1 MDASK
6 RPKLAAPKPRAPNL
20 PTALDGVR
28 IADFSHF
35 IAGPMCTMIL
45 ADLGAEV
52 IKIENAARGDDF
64 RGFKPYIVGES
75 VPYLWTNRNKL
86 GIALDL
92 TTEAAREIA
101 VDLIRS
107 SDVVVENFSKGVMDK
122 FGLGYEAMRR
132 INPRLIYCSMSAYGR
147 DGVMSDRLGFDPVMQ
162 AETGFMSLNGFP
174 DQEGVRT
181 GPAVMDISTGMMG
194 AVAVLGALAAR
205 ERTGQG
211 QQVEVALYDTTTL
224 MLGFHAMNYL
234 ATGDNP
240 TRFGNRSS
248 DSVPTGVFN
257 ASDGALYIAC
267 ANDRTYRRLVVDVFA
282 RKDLAENPE
291 FSSNAGRVANR
302 ERLAAIIEEILSTD
316 SCEAWAAKMQKA
328 GVPAGVAR
336 SVEGAFNSAEMADRG
351 LATRI
356 PHPTAGEVPNIGSPL
371 VLRGTPV
378 VDPVAAPML
387 GEHTD
392 NVLSRVLGL
401 SNERI
406 EALAKAGAIRRLN
419 K

>member
-1 MDASK
+1 MDAAS
-6 RPKLAAPKPRAPNL
+6 RPDLPPPRLRAPDL
-20 PTALDGVR
+20 PTALEGLR
-28 IADFSHF
+28 IVDFSHF

-64 RGFKPYIVGES
+64 RGFKPHLAGES
-75 VPYLWTNRNKL
+75 APYLWTNRNKQ

-92 TTEAAREIA
+92 TTEAAKEIA
-101 VDLIRS
+101 VDLIRMA
-107 SDVVVENFSKGVMDK
+107 DVVVENFSKGVMER
-122 FGLGYEAMRR
+122 FGLGYEAMRQ

-147 DGVMSDRLGFDPVMQ
+147 DGAMADRLGFDPVVQ
-162 AETGFMSLNGFP
+162 AETGFMSLNGFA

-194 AVAVLGALAAR
+194 AVAVLAALTAR
-205 ERTGQG
+205 ANTGVG
-211 QQVEVALYDTTTL
+211 QQVEVALYDTATL

-234 ATGDNP
+234 ATGKNP
-240 TRFGNRSS
+240 TRFGNRSV

-257 ASDGALYIAC
+257 AADGALYIAC
-267 ANDRTYRRLVVDVFA
+267 ANDRTYQRLAADVFG
-282 RKDLAENPE
+282 RKDLVEHPDYA
-291 FSSNAGRVANR
+291 SNASRVAHR
-302 ERLAAIIEEILSTD
+302 EQLTSIIEEILSTD

-351 LATRI
+351 LATSI
-356 PHPTAGEVPNIGSPL
+356 PHPTAGSVPNIGSPL

-378 VDPVAAPML
+378 ADPVAAPTL
-387 GEHTD
+387 GQHTTA
-392 NVLSRVLGL
+392 VLSHVLGY
-401 SNERI
+401 STEKI
-406 EALAKAGAIRRLN
+406 EALAAAGAIRG
-419 K
+419 

>member
-1 MDASK
+1 MDALN
-6 RPKLAAPKPRAPNL
+6 RPDLPQHKLRDPDL
-20 PTALDGVR
+20 PTALDGIR

-45 ADLGAEV
+45 GDLGAEV

-64 RGFKPYIVGES
+64 RGFRPFVGGES
-75 VPYLWTNRNKL
+75 APYLWTNRNKR

-92 TTEAAREIA
+92 TTAAAREIA
-101 VDLIRS
+101 VDLIRTA
-107 SDVVVENFSKGVMDK
+107 DVVVENFSKGVMEK
-122 FGLGYEAMRR
+122 FGLGYEAMRL

-147 DGVMSDRLGFDPVMQ
+147 DGAMSDRLGFDPVVQ

-205 ERTGQG
+205 ERTGVG
-211 QQVEVALYDTTTL
+211 QQVEVSLYDTATL

-234 ATGDNP
+234 TTGKNP
-240 TRFGNRSS
+240 TRFGNRSV

-267 ANDRTYRRLVVDVFA
+267 ANDRTYQRLVIDVFA
-282 RKDLAENPE
+282 RKDLAEHPD
-291 FSSNAGRVANR
+291 FASNASRVANR
-302 ERLAAIIEEILSTD
+302 ERLTAIIEEILSAD

-336 SVEGAFNSAEMADRG
+336 SVEGAFSSAEMADRG

-356 PHPTAGEVPNIGSPL
+356 PHPTAGEIPNIGSPL

-387 GEHTD
+387 GQHTD
-392 NVLSRVLGL
+392 DVLSRVLGY
-401 SNERI
+401 SPEKI
-406 EALAKAGAIRRLN
+406 ETLAKAGAIRRRAP
-419 K
+419 

>member
-1 MDASK
+1 MDASS
-6 RPKLAAPKPRAPNL
+6 RPELPPPRLRAPGL

-45 ADLGAEV
+45 ADLGADV

-64 RGFKPYIVGES
+64 RGFKPHIAGES
-75 VPYLWTNRNKL
+75 APYLWTNRNKR

-92 TTEAAREIA
+92 TTEGAREIA
-101 VDLIRS
+101 IDLIKTA
-107 SDVVVENFSKGVMDK
+107 DVVVENFSKGVMEK

-147 DGVMSDRLGFDPVMQ
+147 DGAMSDRLGFDPVMQ

-174 DQEGVRT
+174 DREGVRT

-194 AVAVLGALAAR
+194 AVAVLAALAAR

-211 QQVEVALYDTTTL
+211 QQVEASLYDTATL

-234 ATGDNP
+234 ATGRNP
-240 TRFGNRSS
+240 TRFGNRSV
-248 DSVPTGVFN
+248 DSVPTGVFH
-257 ASDGALYIAC
+257 AADGALYIAC
-267 ANDRTYRRLVVDVFA
+267 ANDRTYQRLVVDVFG
-282 RKDLAENPE
+282 RRELAEHAD
-291 FSSNAGRVANR
+291 FASNAARVVNR
-302 ERLAAIIEEILSTD
+302 ERLSAIIGEILSTD
-316 SCEAWAAKMQKA
+316 TCEAWATKMQKA

-336 SVEGAFNSAEMADRG
+336 TVEGAFDSAEMADRG
-351 LATRI
+351 LASSI
-356 PHPTAGEVPNIGSPL
+356 PHPTAGVVPNIGSPL

-387 GEHTD
+387 GQHTVD
-392 NVLSRVLGL
+392 VLSNVLGYSP
-401 SNERI
+401 ERI
-406 EALAKAGAIRRLN
+406 EALAAAGAIRRPA
-419 K
+419 